1 LKKNLESLAYTLKNL
16 PFKELPFL
24 QRLHQEPPGHST
36 IIGQSALIEGHLVSH
51 ELVQLRGRV
60 LGNIDVVGGPEAVLS
75 VMPKAEV
82 TGDIKADQ
90 ASVNG
95 VINGNIESSG
105 RVELHAN
112 ARVNGNISYS
122 SMVIEHGAKLFG
134 LMSPH
139 GKN

>member
-1 LKKNLESLAYTLKNL
+1 
-16 PFKELPFL
+16 
-24 QRLHQEPPGHST
+24 
-36 IIGQSALIEGHLVSH
+36 LVSH

-60 LGNIDVVGGPEAVLS
+60 LGNIDVVGGPQAVLS

-90 ASVNG
+90 ATVNG
-95 VINGNIESSG
+95 VINGNIESTG